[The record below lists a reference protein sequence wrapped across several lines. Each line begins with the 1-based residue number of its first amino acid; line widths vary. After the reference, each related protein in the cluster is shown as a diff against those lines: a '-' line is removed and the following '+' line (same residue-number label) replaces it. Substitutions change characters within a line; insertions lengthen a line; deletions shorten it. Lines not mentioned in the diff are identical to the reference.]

1 MLRCTWLPRA
11 VLLLAVASL
20 GLFAGQRPLTA
31 TAAPFEVWATEQSG
45 TAGKLYIYDGAALDD
60 DAAAAVPEVVDLG
73 AAVAALCLER
83 TGTAPV
89 RAHMF
94 VFNPDHT
101 HGILS
106 YVATGHVVF
115 LDGATR
121 APLACLDVGLQ
132 AHAAFPSPDS
142 RYVVVA
148 NQNGKLLQRITTDY
162 ATNTFTLD
170 AEATLNL
177 AACTTPSGARCQDDG
192 VAQSGVRPDNAP
204 ICPVIDASSRLIF
217 TTLRGGGM
225 FVVDGTA
232 TPMRIIAEYDRDHV
246 QPEGC
251 GGVETKGRMYINS
264 GNASPPASHL
274 YSFALGDLAGAGPYV
289 PNTPAPDVIFSQTG
303 GNYNTHGLLLTGA
316 QQGRYLWA
324 ADRFANAVE
333 VVDTMTNARVGR
345 FSLESKASAD
355 PAPDLMAIAPDGGYA
370 FVALRGPCPLTANS
384 PVTNNAVGVTP
395 GVGVIAI
402 QHGGSTG
409 KLVAV
414 APITSPS
421 APFTCGTVGGSPTL
435 TERADVHGIAVRR
448 K

>member
-1 MLRCTWLPRA
+1 MLRRKWVPR
-11 VLLLAVASL
+11 VMLMLAVVAL
-20 GLFAGQRPLTA
+20 GLVTGRRPLAA
-31 TAAPFEVWATEQSG
+31 TASPFEVWATEQSG
-45 TAGKLYIYDGAALDD
+45 AAGKLYIYNGADLND
-60 DAAAAVPEVVDLG
+60 DAAAAVPEVVYLG
-73 AAVAALCLER
+73 AAVAALCLAQ
-83 TGTAPV
+83 TGSAPV

-94 VFNPDHT
+94 AFNPDHT

-115 LDGATR
+115 LDAATR

-148 NQNGKLLQRITTDY
+148 NQNGKLLQRIATDY

-170 AEATLNL
+170 ASATLNL
-177 AACTTPSGARCQDDG
+177 ATCTTPSGARCQDDG
-192 VAQSGVRPDNAP
+192 VTQSGVRPDNAP
-204 ICPVIDASSRLIF
+204 ICPVVDSTSRLVF

-225 FVVDGTA
+225 FVVDGTT
-232 TPMRIIAEYDRDHV
+232 TPMRIIAEYDRATV

-264 GNASPPASHL
+264 GHADPPASHL
-274 YSFALGDLAGAGPYV
+274 YSFALDGLAGAGPYP
-289 PNTPAPDVIFSQTG
+289 PNAPAPTVIFSQTG
-303 GNYNTHGLLLTGA
+303 GNHNTHGLLLNSA
-316 QQGRYLWA
+316 HQGRYLWA
-324 ADRFANAVE
+324 ADRSANLVE
-333 VVDTMTNARVGR
+333 VVDTTTDTLVGR
-345 FSLESKASAD
+345 FSLEGKASAD
-355 PAPDLMAIAPDGGYA
+355 PAPDLMAIAPDGAYA
-370 FVALRGPCPLTANS
+370 FVALRGPCPLTANAT
-384 PVTNNAVGVTP
+384 VTNNAVGATP

-402 QHGGSTG
+402 QQGGSTG

-414 APITSPS
+414 APITNPS